1 MNAMTINVVIEVDR
15 SSPGTTRLARSELA
29 PLDPGQ
35 VRLRIDRFALTANN
49 ITYAVMGDMLGY
61 WDFFPVDAADP
72 SDDVHWGRVPAMGW
86 ADVVESTHPEVGVGG
101 RYYGWYPMGRY
112 LDLTVSA
119 TEDGLR
125 DDGAH
130 RQAHAPVYRSYV
142 DTTRDQMYP
151 SVDADRLGD
160 AEDRHALLRGLFLT
174 GLLADA
180 FFADHDYFGADAIV
194 VLSASSKT
202 AIGFAQRASER
213 GVASVVGL
221 TSAPN
226 AEFVRSLGWYT
237 DVVTYDD
244 IASLPAVD
252 AVSVDMAGD
261 SVALSAVHEQLG
273 ERLKY
278 SMIIGK
284 SHHDSPMAQVS
295 VGPTPELF
303 FAPTEVSRRLE
314 EWGPEEYQRRCSAA
328 LEEFVAGSG
337 SWLTVERSAGAPAAA
352 SAWTD
357 VFAGAIPPSVGRIVS
372 LHD

>member
-1 MNAMTINVVIEVDR
+1 MSENITLEVDR
-15 SSPGTTRLARSELA
+15 AACGETRLVAA
-29 PLDPGQ
+29 PLEPLADGQ
-35 VRLRIDRFALTANN
+35 VRLRVDRFALTANN
-49 ITYAVMGDMLGY
+49 VTYAVLGDMLGY
-61 WDFFPVDAADP
+61 WDFFPTGDP
-72 SDDVHWGRVPAMGW
+72 GWGRVPAMGW
-86 ADVVESTHPEVGVGG
+86 ADVVESAHPDVATGG
-101 RYYGWYPMGRY
+101 RYYGWFPMARFV
-112 LDLTVSA
+112 DLTV
-119 TEDGLR
+119 TPTGDGLR

-130 RQAHAPVYRSYV
+130 RQAHASVYRSYV
-142 DTTRDQMYP
+142 ETGHDPMYP
-151 SVDADRLGD
+151 KVAAEVLGD
-160 AEDRHALLRGLFLT
+160 AEDCHALLRGLFLT
-174 GLLADA
+174 SFLADC
-180 FFADHDYFGADAIV
+180 FFADQGYFGTDAVV

-202 AIGFAQRASER
+202 AVGFAQRAAER
-213 GVASVVGL
+213 GLGRVVGV
-221 TSAPN
+221 TSAGN

>member
-1 MNAMTINVVIEVDR
+1 MSENITLEVDR
-15 SSPGTTRLARSELA
+15 AACGETRLVAA
-29 PLDPGQ
+29 PLEPLADGQ
-35 VRLRIDRFALTANN
+35 VRLRVDRFALTANN
-49 ITYAVMGDMLGY
+49 VTYAVLGDMLGY
-61 WDFFPVDAADP
+61 WDFFPTGDP
-72 SDDVHWGRVPAMGW
+72 GWGRVPAMGW
-86 ADVVESTHPEVGVGG
+86 ADVVESTHPDVATGG
-101 RYYGWYPMGRY
+101 RYYGWFPMARFV
-112 LDLTVSA
+112 DLTVSP
-119 TEDGLR
+119 TGDGLR
-125 DDGAH
+125 DDGEH
-130 RQAHAPVYRSYV
+130 RLAHAPVYRSYV
-142 DTTRDQMYP
+142 ETGHDPMYP
-151 SVDADRLGD
+151 KVAAEVLGD

-174 GLLADA
+174 SFLADC
-180 FFADHDYFGADAIV
+180 FFADQGYFGTDAVV

-202 AIGFAQRASER
+202 AVGFAQRAAER
-213 GVASVVGL
+213 GLGRVVGV
-221 TSAPN
+221 TSAGN
-226 AEFVRSLGWYT
+226 AEFVRALGWYT
-237 DVVTYDD
+237 DVVSYDD